1 MNDSTNIM
9 VVEDNSRARQALTA
23 YMSQQAGIKIT
34 AEASNGLEAIKLV
47 ERHPPDI
54 ILMDLRMPVM
64 DGLEATR
71 TIKKNWPQIKIVAV
85 TMYPNYESEALSAG
99 ADAFL
104 VKGCS
109 VDEMISTIHT
119 LFQNDEPGNSH
130 KKQRELSA
138 KKPPHIV

>member
-1 MNDSTNIM
+1 MSDTTNIM
-9 VVEDNSRARQALTA
+9 VVEDNSRARQALVA

-34 AEASNGLEAIKLV
+34 AEASNGLEAIKLIK
-47 ERHPPDI
+47 RDPPDI
-54 ILMDLRMPVM
+54 ILMDLVMPVM

-85 TMYPNYESEALSAG
+85 TMYLNYESEALSAG

-109 VDEMISTIHT
+109 VDEMIATIRT
-119 LFQNDEPGNSH
+119 LFQNAEPGNSH
-130 KKQRELSA
+130 KKKRKLSS
-138 KKPPHIV
+138 KKPPHLA